1 MDWKT
6 FFQRL
11 WMVGSALWLLG
22 WVTLTDIGGCL
33 IGSKLP
39 SWCDFQ
45 LPRKDWGPIAAFLL
59 GVPLGVWLL
68 GAAMAWF
75 LRQSSKAR

>member
-33 IGSKLP
+33 IGSNTK
-39 SWCDFQ
+39 
-45 LPRKDWGPIAAFLL
+45 
-59 GVPLGVWLL
+59 
-68 GAAMAWF
+68 
-75 LRQSSKAR
+75 RQNS